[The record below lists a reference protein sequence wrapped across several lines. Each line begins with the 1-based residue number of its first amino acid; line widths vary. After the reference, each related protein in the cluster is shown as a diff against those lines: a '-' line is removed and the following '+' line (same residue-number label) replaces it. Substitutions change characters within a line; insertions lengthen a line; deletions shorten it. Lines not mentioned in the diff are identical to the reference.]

1 MKHDSAGNVVA
12 VYWDFENI
20 HASLFDLA
28 HGANSYQDPKTRF
41 VVQDALVDI
50 KAVME
55 FVATIGNVAINR
67 AYANW
72 QFFSR
77 YRDGLNE
84 AGVDLIQLYSRG
96 RNMKNG
102 ADIRLAL
109 DVVEDI
115 NHYSHVTHAVIVGSD
130 SDYISVAQKVKQSG
144 RIIIGVGVRESTNEF
159 WEKCCNEFKYYQTL
173 LRKVGQTGDA
183 AVVPAAGKSEDAERL
198 LMSALK
204 RLISQRGENK
214 VPNSQLKS
222 LMLRM
227 DATFDEENFGFPTFK
242 AFLAQFSDKIQFVDN
257 NSGGHVGL
265 TKVAFE
271 KEFSTNPGASIRKPP
286 AGD

>member
-1 MKHDSAGNVVA
+1 MMRPESANNVVA

-28 HGANSYQDPKTRF
+28 NGANSYQDPKNRF
-41 VVQDALVDI
+41 GVQDALVDI

-55 FVATIGNVAINR
+55 YVASIGNVAINR

-84 AGVDLIQLYSRG
+84 AGVDLIQLFSRG
-96 RNMKNG
+96 KNMKNG

-115 NHYSHVTHAVIVGSD
+115 NHYSHVTHTVIIGSD

-144 RIIIGVGVRESTNEF
+144 RIIIGVGVQESTNVF

-173 LRKVGQTGDA
+173 LRKVGQTVDPNIEPTTA
-183 AVVPAAGKSEDAERL
+183 NIEDAERL

-204 RLISQRGENK
+204 RLVSQRGENR
-214 VPNSQLKS
+214 VPNAQLKS
-222 LMLRM
+222 LMMRM
-227 DATFDEENFGFPTFK
+227 DSTFDEENYGFPTFK
-242 AFLAQFSDKIQFVDN
+242 AFLNQFSDKIRILDN
-257 NSGGHVGL
+257 NSGGHIGL
-265 TKVAFE
+265 SGEVFDSE
-271 KEFSTNPGASIRKPP
+271 YS
-286 AGD
+286 

>member
-1 MKHDSAGNVVA
+1 MRPESSNNAVA

-28 HGANSYQDPKTRF
+28 HGANTYQDPKNRF
-41 VVQDALVDI
+41 VVQDAIVDI

-55 FVATIGNVAINR
+55 YVASIGNVAINR

-77 YRDGLNE
+77 YRDGFNE
-84 AGVDLIQLYSRG
+84 AGIDLIQLFSRG

-115 NHYSHVTHAVIVGSD
+115 NHYSHVTHTIIIGSD

-144 RIIIGVGVRESTNEF
+144 RIIIGVGVQESTNEF

-173 LRKVGQTGDA
+173 LRKVGQTVDISIE
-183 AVVPAAGKSEDAERL
+183 PAPVNIKDGERL
-198 LMSALK
+198 LMNALK
-204 RLISQRGENK
+204 RLISQRGENR
-214 VPNSQLKS
+214 VPNAQLKS
-222 LMLRM
+222 LMMRM
-227 DATFDEENFGFPTFK
+227 DSTFDEENYGSPTFK
-242 AFLAQFSDKIQFVDN
+242 AFLGRFLDKIQLIDN

-265 TKVAFE
+265 KDEIFN
-271 KEFSTNPGASIRKPP
+271 KESS
-286 AGD
+286 